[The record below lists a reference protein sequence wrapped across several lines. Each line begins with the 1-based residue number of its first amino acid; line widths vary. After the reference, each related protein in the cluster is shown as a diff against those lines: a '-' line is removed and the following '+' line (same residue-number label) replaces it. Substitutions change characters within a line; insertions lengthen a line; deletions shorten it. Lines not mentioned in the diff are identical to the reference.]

1 MANNL
6 KQTRFHPFFAARGK
20 FLPWNSTPKGGC
32 RLQRSSKSQA
42 PNQGPSDVV
51 AIQGGPLR
59 FGAWNFS
66 GVGAWDLK
74 LPRRVIPSK
83 TARNRK
89 ISRLLIVIHDRY
101 RVSECVDNRQSS
113 SYFKANL
120 LGPFVRRASCVRAHD
135 RRAVHI
141 LNDVRDGKLFCRDGD
156 TQDRPMFC
164 AAGPNAYRE
173 FGDGLGLIARRFV
186 C

>member
-1 MANNL
+1 MGCGAHQSTKPQAPSSREAPNL
-6 KQTRFHPFFAARGK
+6 K
-20 FLPWNSTPKGGC
+20 
-32 RLQRSSKSQA
+32 LQ
-42 PNQGPSDVV
+42 NQGPSDVV

-156 TQDRPMFC
+156 TQHCPMFC